1 MQEPRQKAT
10 LKDYGHAFVELLK
23 NRNYVLLILISIF
36 QNFALTIG
44 KSPLVPFAMT
54 MGIAAPIAGAMN
66 GTYYL
71 LVCIVR
77 PFTGIAQ
84 DKINKKIMLT
94 ASLAIK
100 AIAFVM
106 IAFSH
111 DYATYF
117 AGRMVDAIS
126 FSLITTVF
134 MSTTSLFIDR
144 RTMGI
149 GVGLFSGIPTLVVS
163 AVPTLS
169 MYIFKTYGGK
179 YVYLAG
185 AVALVVG
192 ILFVFML
199 KFPKEEKPAQK
210 KKFSI
215 NDIVYLPAI
224 PACMLNFFLAMLL
237 TICDTYLVV
246 MATERGIEGAEIYLT
261 IKSLV
266 NVVAGLGLGGLSD
279 IMGSR
284 KILIGAC
291 IATAVASVMYGCA
304 QSLVL
309 IIIACLSHPQS
320 CLVGYAA
327 ALSAELYHSLSWA
340 WRHVCGVCRA
350 FCISVGIQTAEFRPF
365 GLCIYCVGVHLWLK
379 FSAQRGW
386 FGYFPSDSKQFCG
399 ELCIGGV
406 PSRLSAHRDRND
418 SHFYRSLPDL
428 QGLAGSS
435 H

>member
-1 MQEPRQKAT
+1 MPAPTNDKKVSLR
-10 LKDYGHAFVELLK
+10 DYGRAFVELLK

-84 DKINKKIMLT
+84 DKVNKKLMLT
-94 ASLAIK
+94 GSLLIK

-106 IAFSH
+106 IAFSNN
-111 DYATYF
+111 YATYF

-134 MSTTSLFIDR
+134 MSTTSLFVDR

-169 MYIFKTYGGK
+169 MYIFRTYGGK

-185 AVALVVG
+185 AAALVIGV
-192 ILFVFML
+192 LLVFL
-199 KFPKEEKPAQK
+199 LRFPKEEKPAQK
-210 KKFSI
+210 KKFSFNQI
-215 NDIVYLPAI
+215 IYLPAV

-237 TICDTYLVV
+237 TVCDTYLVV
-246 MATERGIEGAEIYLT
+246 MATERGITGAEIYLT

-284 KILIGAC
+284 KILISAC
-291 IATAVASVMYGCA
+291 IATAGASILYGCA
-304 QSLVL
+304 QSLTV
-309 IIIACLSHPQS
+309 IIIASLLYSIFQRGTVPV
-320 CLVGYAA
+320 LVKAAAESAPPEMRGAAISTNYFIQDLAGVFGGYIAAFFGACFGYAGAFYASA
-327 ALSAELYHSLSWA
+327 ALPIIGMILYM
-340 WRHVCGVCRA
+340 V
-350 FCISVGIQTAEFRPF
+350 IQGKKGKIA
-365 GLCIYCVGVHLWLK
+365 
-379 FSAQRGW
+379 S
-386 FGYFPSDSKQFCG
+386 
-399 ELCIGGV
+399 
-406 PSRLSAHRDRND
+406 
-418 SHFYRSLPDL
+418 
-428 QGLAGSS
+428 
-435 H
+435 

>member
-84 DKINKKIMLT
+84 DKINKKVMLT

-309 IIIACLSHPQS
+309 IIIASVIYSVFQRGTVPVLIKAAAESAPPELRGAAVSTNYFIQD
-320 CLVGYAA
+320 LAGVFGGYIAALFGTYLGYAGAFYASA
-327 ALSAELYHSLSWA
+327 AFPIIGMILYIVIDGQKKRTIPQDHAL
-340 WRHVCGVCRA
+340 
-350 FCISVGIQTAEFRPF
+350 
-365 GLCIYCVGVHLWLK
+365 
-379 FSAQRGW
+379 
-386 FGYFPSDSKQFCG
+386 
-399 ELCIGGV
+399 
-406 PSRLSAHRDRND
+406 N
-418 SHFYRSLPDL
+418 
-428 QGLAGSS
+428 
-435 H
+435 